1 MLSIELTMAGIVLV
15 AASGLF
21 ALLPFRGEGGT
32 RTAAAVLVAGSG
44 LGLAGAISAFFVPAP
59 PALDYYWF
67 LPWGSFSVSIDPLS
81 AFFLC
86 PVFIVPALGS
96 IYGLGYFTRREEG
109 PKAGKLAVFYG
120 LLAAAMGLVVI
131 ARDAVLF
138 LVAWE
143 VMALAAWFAASIDDD
158 RPEVRKSGWIYLIA
172 THVGTLC
179 LFAMFALW
187 RAATGSFALSPLAAG
202 SGAATALF
210 LLALVG
216 FGFKAGFMPL
226 HVWLPGAHANAP
238 SHVSAV
244 MSGVMLKM
252 GIYGIVRMTGL
263 LAAIE
268 PWMGSTLLVVGLVSG
283 IAGIAFATGQ
293 KDLKRVLAYSSIE
306 NVGIIGMGLGLALLG
321 RATGRPVWVV
331 LGFGGALLHVWNHG
345 LFKSLLFLDAGSIMH
360 ATGTRDIE
368 ALGGLGKKMPFTAAA
383 FVLGAV
389 AISGLPPL
397 NGFAGEWLLYLGF
410 FDTLVPGG
418 PRGIEAA
425 AAAAG
430 GLAMIGAIAVA
441 CFVRLLGAV
450 FQGEPRKVERVAKAH
465 DPGLAMKLPMVLLAA
480 ACLAIGFFPG
490 LAAPALEAATAAWL
504 PAGATVP
511 HIADLAPQAWIGWLG
526 LALAAAVALL
536 ALAMRLHPRAARP
549 PRQGTW
555 DCGYAAPTSRM
566 EYTATSF
573 GQSVVRLF
581 SFVLWPSRRE
591 PRVEGPFP
599 AGSRFS
605 ARVPDP
611 VLDRALRP
619 LFKSSRRWSSMVRFM
634 QQGQTQLYILYIL
647 IIAIVLLAVGGTGV
661 PR

>member
-1 MLSIELTMAGIVLV
+1 MLSIELTMAGIVVV
-15 AASGLF
+15 AASGFL
-21 ALLPFRGEGGT
+21 ALLPFKGEGGQ
-32 RTAAAVLVAGSG
+32 RAAAAVLVAGSG
-44 LGLAGAISAFFVPAP
+44 LGLAGAICAFGAAAP

-86 PVFIVPALGS
+86 PVFVVPALGS
-96 IYGLGYFTRREEG
+96 IYGLGYFSRREEG
-109 PKAGKLAVFYG
+109 PKAAKLAVFYG
-120 LLAAAMGLVVI
+120 LLAAAMGLVVV

-179 LFAMFALW
+179 LFAMFALF
-187 RAATGSFALSPLAAG
+187 RATTGSFALVPLAAG
-202 SGAATALF
+202 GKAATALF
-210 LLALVG
+210 VLALVG

-263 LAAIE
+263 LPAIE

-306 NVGIIGMGLGLALLG
+306 NIGIIGMGLGLALLG

-345 LFKSLLFLDAGSIMH
+345 LFKSLLFFDAGSIMH

-368 ALGGLGKKMPFTAAA
+368 ALGGLGKRMPFTAAA

-450 FQGEPRKVERVAKAH
+450 FQGEPRDAERVARAH

-480 ACLAIGFFPG
+480 ACLVIGFFPG

-504 PAGATVP
+504 PPGSLVP
-511 HIADLAPQAWIGWLG
+511 HIAELAPQAWIGWLG

-536 ALAMRLHPRAARP
+536 ALAMRLHPRAART
-549 PRQGTW
+549 PRRGTW

-573 GQSVVRLF
+573 GQSVVKLF

-591 PRVEGPFP
+591 PRIEGPFP
-599 AGSRFS
+599 SESRFS

-619 LFKSSRRWSSMVRFM
+619 LFKSSRRWSSMVRVM

-647 IIAIVLLAVGGTGV
+647 IIAIVLLAAGGTGV